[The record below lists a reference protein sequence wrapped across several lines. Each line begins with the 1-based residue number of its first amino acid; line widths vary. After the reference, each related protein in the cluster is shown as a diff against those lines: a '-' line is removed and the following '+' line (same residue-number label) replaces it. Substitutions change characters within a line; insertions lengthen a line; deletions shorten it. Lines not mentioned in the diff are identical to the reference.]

1 MDGLTISNSDALL
14 ERGQTLKEIRNSN
27 IAIPNPK
34 AEATGQSGAKSFA
47 DTLKDAVQ
55 SVNTA
60 QKEADIKAQQVATGK
75 SHDIADVM
83 ITAEK
88 NRLGF
93 AIKPLHKGIEKH
105 IRWLERQLTE
115 VDNDL
120 DGLIRRTPMWQAKS
134 DLLQEVPGVGPN
146 LARTLIAELP
156 ELGQLSHKQIAALVG
171 IAPLARFGA

>member
-34 AEATGQSGAKSFA
+34 AEATGQAGAKSFA

-60 QKEADIKAQQVATGK
+60 QKEADHKAQQVATGK

-88 NRLGF
+88 ADIALKLMMSVRNK
-93 AIKPLHKGIEKH
+93 IIE
-105 IRWLERQLTE
+105 
-115 VDNDL
+115 
-120 DGLIRRTPMWQAKS
+120 AY
-134 DLLQEVPGVGPN
+134 QEIMKMQV
-146 LARTLIAELP
+146 
-156 ELGQLSHKQIAALVG
+156 
-171 IAPLARFGA
+171 